1 MTRNPL
7 SSHDKALI
15 LQAVT
20 WLRTIN
26 EARPAGSP
34 PVYPGA
40 ADIETSAL
48 FKRIRAGLTPMPWAP
63 PTRHG
68 QPAYDLIENARG
80 RHAVNLDRSD
90 IDGGTLRLD
99 GSEWRI
105 LAADPDGRG
114 FHLAYGQWPL
124 AFRLESRESPRWP
137 TLPEDLDH
145 GDGREVVRFH
155 DGRLASKELLR
166 RTRDEQ
172 LTEWWITCASP
183 LNEQLYLVGQ
193 MLPLASPEQF
203 RPLRLHRDHQGLPLV
218 FDCQPFRGRSLTL
231 FAVASDPWTGCRRF
245 VGVESD
251 EAALPR
257 WLEQRDAGHPAFDF
271 LPGGTQWQVFELASD
286 GTPLSAWSA
295 PRSDALRPLPVE

>member
-7 SSHDKALI
+7 SPHDKTLI

-34 PVYPGA
+34 PVYPGP

-48 FKRIRAGLTPMPWAP
+48 FRRIRAGLTPMPWAP

-68 QPAYDLIENARG
+68 QPAYDFIENARG
-80 RHAVNLDRSD
+80 RHSVHVDRSD
-90 IDGGTLRLD
+90 ADGGTLRLE
-99 GSEWRI
+99 GAEWRI
-105 LAADPDGRG
+105 LAQGGDGRSY
-114 FHLAYGQWPL
+114 HVAYGQWPL
-124 AFRLESRESPRWP
+124 TFQVESHDSPRWP
-137 TLPEDLDH
+137 VLPEDIDS

-155 DGRLASKELLR
+155 DGRLASKDLLR

-172 LTEWWITCASP
+172 LTEWCLTCVSP

-193 MLPLASPEQF
+193 MLPLASAEQF
-203 RPLRLHRDHQGLPLV
+203 RPLHVRRESDGVPVV
-218 FDCQPFRGRSLTL
+218 FDCQPFRGQLLTL
-231 FAVASDPWTGCRRF
+231 FAVARDPWTGVRRL
-245 VGVESD
+245 VGAARDD
-251 EAALPR
+251 EVLAR
-257 WLEQRDAGHPAFDF
+257 WLARFDAGEPAFEF
-271 LPGGTQWQVFELASD
+271 LPAGAHWQVFELDAD

-295 PRSDALRPLPVE
+295 PRADALRPLTVE

>member
-1 MTRNPL
+1 MTRHPL
-7 SSHDKALI
+7 SPHDKALI

-34 PVYPGA
+34 PIYPGPN
-40 ADIETSAL
+40 DIESSAL
-48 FKRIRAGLTPMPWAP
+48 FRRIRAGLTPMPWAP

-68 QPAYDLIENARG
+68 QPAYDLIENARS
-80 RHAVNLDRSD
+80 RHAVNLDRND

-105 LAADPDGRG
+105 LAADAGGGG
-114 FHLAYGQWPL
+114 FHLAYGHWPL
-124 AFRLESRESPRWP
+124 AFRLESHDSPRWP
-137 TLPEDLDH
+137 VLPEDLDL

-172 LTEWWITCASP
+172 LTEWWITCVSP

-193 MLPLASPEQF
+193 VLPLAPSEQF
-203 RPLRLHRDHQGLPLV
+203 RPLAVHREADGRPAV
-218 FDCQPFRGRSLTL
+218 FDCQPFRGQLLTL
-231 FAVASDPWTGCRRF
+231 FPVAADPWTGVRRF
-245 VGVESD
+245 VGAARD
-251 EAALPR
+251 EATLAG
-257 WLEQRDAGHPAFDF
+257 WLARFDAGEPAFDF
-271 LPGGTQWQVFELASD
+271 LPVGAHWQVFELAAD